1 MRRRAL
7 YVISGVCVLFTSLT
21 HAHVLHHMFTLAWHE
36 MSAAVTAGLILAA
49 AAGVFSFVGAYL
61 LLTGGRA
68 SKSDGSN
75 LS

>member
-1 MRRRAL
+1 
-7 YVISGVCVLFTSLT
+7 
-21 HAHVLHHMFTLAWHE
+21 MFTLAWHE